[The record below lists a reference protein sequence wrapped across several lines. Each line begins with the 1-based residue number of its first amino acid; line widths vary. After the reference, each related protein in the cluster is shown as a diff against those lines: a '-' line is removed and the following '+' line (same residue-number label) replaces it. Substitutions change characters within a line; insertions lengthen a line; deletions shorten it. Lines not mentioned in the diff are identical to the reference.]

1 MFIIPF
7 KLEIRKLVKK
17 DHKRAIQFAI
27 EGMHFDWYVENKFL
41 LNLYGRYF
49 WYTELNNATQ
59 IIAAYNDNRLAGV
72 LLCEMKGEP
81 KASYSLWRAVYVGF
95 FNLMKRI
102 FLKSGSGV
110 YSKTNEEM
118 FQAYSR
124 ENSPDG
130 EIRFLA
136 ADLKSGVKGVG
147 TVLLEELARRERSK
161 KVYLYTDDGCTY
173 EFYDHR
179 GFDRAEE
186 RTVDLV
192 YGSKKVRL
200 RCFLYSKVL

>member
-1 MFIIPF
+1 MSS
-7 KLEIRKLVKK
+7 KLELRRLAKK
-17 DHKRAIQFAI
+17 DHKKAIQFAI
-27 EGMHFDWYVENKFL
+27 EGMHFDWYVDSKLL

-49 WYTELNNATQ
+49 WYMELGNATQ
-59 IIAAYNDNRLAGV
+59 IIAAYNNDRLAGV

-81 KASYSLWRAVYVGF
+81 KASHSLWRAAYVGF
-95 FNLMKRI
+95 FNLMQRI
-102 FLKSGSGV
+102 FLRGGAGV
-110 YSKTNEEM
+110 YGNTNEEM

-124 ENSPDG
+124 GNSPDG

-136 ADLKSGVKGVG
+136 VDLKAGVKGVG
-147 TVLLEELARRERSK
+147 TFMLEELARRERGK

-173 EFYDHR
+173 EFYDRR

>member
-1 MFIIPF
+1 MSSKP
-7 KLEIRKLVKK
+7 KLRRLAKK
-17 DHKRAIQFAI
+17 DHKKAIQFAI
-27 EGMHFDWYVENKFL
+27 EGMHFDWYVDSKLL

-49 WYTELNNATQ
+49 WYMELGNATQ
-59 IIAAYNDNRLAGV
+59 IIAAYNDDRLAGV

-81 KASYSLWRAVYVGF
+81 KASHSFWRAAYVGF
-95 FNLMKRI
+95 FNLMQRI
-102 FLKSGSGV
+102 FLRGGAGV
-110 YSKTNEEM
+110 YGNTNEEM

-124 ENSPDG
+124 GNSPDG

-136 ADLKSGVKGVG
+136 VDLKAGVKGVG
-147 TVLLEELARRERSK
+147 TFLLEELTRRERGK

-173 EFYDHR
+173 EFYDRR

>member
-1 MFIIPF
+1 MSS
-7 KLEIRKLVKK
+7 KLELRRLAKK
-17 DHKRAIQFAI
+17 DHKKAIQFAI
-27 EGMHFDWYVENKFL
+27 EGMHFDWYVDSKLL

-49 WYTELNNATQ
+49 WYMELGNATQ
-59 IIAAYNDNRLAGV
+59 IIAAYNDDRLAGV

-81 KASYSLWRAVYVGF
+81 KASHSLWRAAYVGF
-95 FNLMKRI
+95 FNLMQRI
-102 FLKSGSGV
+102 FLRGGAGV
-110 YSKTNEEM
+110 YGNTNEEM

-124 ENSPDG
+124 GNSPDG

-136 ADLKSGVKGVG
+136 VDLKAGVKGVG
-147 TVLLEELARRERSK
+147 TFMLEELARRERGK

-173 EFYDHR
+173 EFYDRR

>member
-1 MFIIPF
+1 MSSKPE
-7 KLEIRKLVKK
+7 LRRLAKK
-17 DHKRAIQFAI
+17 DHKKAIQFAI
-27 EGMHFDWYVENKFL
+27 EGMHFDWYVDSKLL

-49 WYTELNNATQ
+49 WYMEPGNATQ
-59 IIAAYNDNRLAGV
+59 IIAAYNDDRLAGV

-81 KASYSLWRAVYVGF
+81 KASHSLWRAAYVGF
-95 FNLMKRI
+95 FNLMQRI
-102 FLKSGSGV
+102 FLRGGAGV
-110 YSKTNEEM
+110 YGNTNEEM

-124 ENSPDG
+124 GNSADG

-136 ADLKSGVKGVG
+136 VDLKAGVKGVG
-147 TVLLEELARRERSK
+147 TFLLEELARRERGK

-173 EFYDHR
+173 EFYDRR

>member
-1 MFIIPF
+1 MSS
-7 KLEIRKLVKK
+7 KLELRRLAKK
-17 DHKRAIQFAI
+17 DHKKAIQFAI
-27 EGMHFDWYVENKFL
+27 EGMHFDWYVDSKLL

-49 WYTELNNATQ
+49 WYMELGNATQ
-59 IIAAYNDNRLAGV
+59 IIAAYNDDRLAGV

-81 KASYSLWRAVYVGF
+81 KASHSLWRAAYVGF
-95 FNLMKRI
+95 FNLMQRI
-102 FLKSGSGV
+102 FLRGGAGV
-110 YSKTNEEM
+110 YGNTNEEM

-124 ENSPDG
+124 GNSADG

-136 ADLKSGVKGVG
+136 VDLKAGVKGVG
-147 TVLLEELARRERSK
+147 TFMLEELARRERGK

-173 EFYDHR
+173 EFYDRR

>member
-1 MFIIPF
+1 MSSKPE
-7 KLEIRKLVKK
+7 LRRLAKK
-17 DHKRAIQFAI
+17 DHKKAIQFAI
-27 EGMHFDWYVENKFL
+27 EGMHFDWYVDSKLL

-49 WYTELNNATQ
+49 WYMELGNATQ
-59 IIAAYNDNRLAGV
+59 IIAAYNDDRLAGV

-81 KASYSLWRAVYVGF
+81 KASHSLWRAAYVGF
-95 FNLMKRI
+95 FNLMQRI
-102 FLKSGSGV
+102 FLRGGAGV
-110 YSKTNEEM
+110 YGNTNEEM
-118 FQAYSR
+118 FRAYSR
-124 ENSPDG
+124 GNSADG

-136 ADLKSGVKGVG
+136 VDLKAGVKGVG
-147 TVLLEELARRERSK
+147 TFLLEELARRERGK

-173 EFYDHR
+173 EFYDRR

>member
-1 MFIIPF
+1 MSSKPE
-7 KLEIRKLVKK
+7 LRRLAKK
-17 DHKRAIQFAI
+17 DHKKAIQFAI
-27 EGMHFDWYVENKFL
+27 EGMHFDWYVDSKLL

-49 WYTELNNATQ
+49 WYMELGNATQ
-59 IIAAYNDNRLAGV
+59 IIAAYNDDRLAGV

-81 KASYSLWRAVYVGF
+81 KASHSLWRAAYVGF
-95 FNLMKRI
+95 FNLMQRI
-102 FLKSGSGV
+102 FLRGGAGV
-110 YSKTNEEM
+110 YGNTNEEM

-124 ENSPDG
+124 GNSADG

-136 ADLKSGVKGVG
+136 VDLKAGVKGVG
-147 TVLLEELARRERSK
+147 TFLLEELARRERGK

-173 EFYDHR
+173 EFYDRR

>member
-1 MFIIPF
+1 MLFIIPF

-81 KASYSLWRAVYVGF
+81 KASYSLWLSLIHISEPTRPY
-95 FNLMKRI
+95 
-102 FLKSGSGV
+102 
-110 YSKTNEEM
+110 
-118 FQAYSR
+118 
-124 ENSPDG
+124 
-130 EIRFLA
+130 
-136 ADLKSGVKGVG
+136 
-147 TVLLEELARRERSK
+147 
-161 KVYLYTDDGCTY
+161 
-173 EFYDHR
+173 
-179 GFDRAEE
+179 
-186 RTVDLV
+186 
-192 YGSKKVRL
+192 
-200 RCFLYSKVL
+200 